1 VTALVTDD
9 TVQPPTAER
18 GEDMKRIAVVA
29 ALAVAV
35 VSIGCQK
42 AEVTTPAW
50 FDGSFDEALASAQS
64 RGTMLMLDFYSPN

>member
-18 GEDMKRIAVVA
+18 GEDMKRIVVVA
-29 ALAVAV
+29 AVAVAV

-50 FDGSFDEALASAQS
+50 FEGSFEEALSAAQA
-64 RGTMLMLDFYSPN
+64 RGTMMMLDFYSPN